1 MMMIVMVMVM
11 AMAMAMAMATAI
23 SFPPKSITNQY
34 NAGEITIET
43 QSQNKK

>member
-11 AMAMAMAMATAI
+11 VMAMATAI